1 MFMKCYQSS
10 KWIQLALASL
20 LTTFCAFNAFAQ
32 DAGTRVAVVNSEKV
46 FNESNLAKAMQ
57 TRLQNEFTKRQ
68 NDLRDS
74 AQKIKAAAEKLDR
87 DAAVMNEAERVRRQ
101 RELADQ
107 DRELQRKQR
116 EFTEDL
122 NQRTF
127 EERAKIAEKA
137 NLVLRQIA
145 EQRKIDVIVQE
156 AAYVNPRADVTDDVI
171 KALNSLK

>member
-1 MFMKCYQSS
+1 MKLYQSS
-10 KWIQLALASL
+10 KWIQIGLVAAVAAIAATPVL
-20 LTTFCAFNAFAQ
+20 AQ
-32 DAGTRVAVVNSEKV
+32 DSGTRVAVVNSEKV

-74 AQKIKAAAEKLDR
+74 AQKIKSAAEKLDR
-87 DAAVMNEAERVRRQ
+87 DAAVMNESERVRRQ

-137 NLVLRQIA
+137 NLVLKQIA
-145 EQRKIDVIVQE
+145 EQRKLDVIVQE
-156 AAYVNPRADVTDDVI
+156 AAYVSHKADITDDVI

>member
-1 MFMKCYQSS
+1 MKFAQSS
-10 KWIQLALASL
+10 KSLQWILAIVALAIS
-20 LTTFCAFNAFAQ
+20 APQVFAQ

-68 NDLRDS
+68 NDLRDA
-74 AQKIKAAAEKLDR
+74 AQKIQTAAEKLDR

-137 NLVLRQIA
+137 NVVLRQIA
-145 EQRKIDVIVQE
+145 EQRKLDIIVQE
-156 AAYVNPRADVTDDVI
+156 AAFVSPKADITDDVI
-171 KALNSLK
+171 KALNSQK

>member
-1 MFMKCYQSS
+1 M
-10 KWIQLALASL
+10 
-20 LTTFCAFNAFAQ
+20 
-32 DAGTRVAVVNSEKV
+32 
-46 FNESNLAKAMQ
+46 
-57 TRLQNEFTKRQ
+57 QNEFTKRQ

-74 AQKIKAAAEKLDR
+74 AEKIKTAAEKLDR
-87 DAAVMNEAERVRRQ
+87 DSAVMSEAERVRRQ

-145 EQRKIDVIVQE
+145 EQRKLDVIIQDP
-156 AAYVNPRADVTDDVI
+156 AYANPKVDVTDDVI

>member
-1 MFMKCYQSS
+1 MKLRQSS
-10 KWIQLALASL
+10 QWISL
-20 LTTFCAFNAFAQ
+20 GLIAFSAAISIPQAFAQ
-32 DAGTRVAVVNSEKV
+32 DSGSRIGAVNVEKV
-46 FNESNLAKAMQ
+46 FNESNLAKQSQ
-57 TRLQNEFTKRQ
+57 TRLQNEFAKRQ
-68 NDLRDS
+68 NELRDA
-74 AQKIKAAAEKLDR
+74 AQKIKSAAEKLDR

-137 NLVLRQIA
+137 NAVLKQIA

-156 AAYVNPRADVTDDVI
+156 AAYVSPKADVTDDVI
-171 KALNSLK
+171 KALNSQK

>member
-1 MFMKCYQSS
+1 MKLRQTSQ
-10 KWIQLALASL
+10 WIQSGLIAMTFAISLPQAL
-20 LTTFCAFNAFAQ
+20 AQ
-32 DAGTRVAVVNSEKV
+32 DAGTRVAAVNVEKV
-46 FNESNLAKAMQ
+46 FNESNMAKASQ
-57 TRLQNEFTKRQ
+57 TKLQNEFMKRQ
-68 NDLRDS
+68 NEIRDS
-74 AQKIKAAAEKLDR
+74 AQKIKSAAEKLDR
-87 DAAVMNEAERVRRQ
+87 DSAVMSESDRIRRQ

-156 AAYVNPRADVTDDVI
+156 AAYVSPKADVTDDVI

>member
-1 MFMKCYQSS
+1 MNLYRSS
-10 KWIQLALASL
+10 KWISL
-20 LTTFCAFNAFAQ
+20 SLVVLGSIVCLPQVFAQ
-32 DAGTRVAVVNSEKV
+32 EVGTKVAVVNSEKV
-46 FNESNLAKAMQ
+46 FNESSLAKAMQ

-74 AQKIKAAAEKLDR
+74 AQKIKSAAEKLDR
-87 DAAVMNEAERVRRQ
+87 DAAVMSEADRIRRQ

-137 NLVLRQIA
+137 NLVLKQIA

-156 AAYVNPRADVTDDVI
+156 AAYVSPKSDITDDVI
-171 KALNSLK
+171 KALNNSK

>member
-1 MFMKCYQSS
+1 MKLHQSF
-10 KWIQLALASL
+10 KLIQIGLFAAVA
-20 LTTFCAFNAFAQ
+20 AFSAAQVFAQ
-32 DAGTRVAVVNSEKV
+32 DVGTRVAVVNSEKV

-57 TRLQNEFTKRQ
+57 TRLQNEFNKRQ
-68 NDLRDS
+68 DDLRDS
-74 AQKIKAAAEKLDR
+74 AQRIKSAAEKLDR
-87 DAAVMNEAERVRRQ
+87 DAAVMSEAERIRRQ

-137 NLVLRQIA
+137 NAVLKQIA
-145 EQRKIDVIVQE
+145 EQRKIDIIVQE
-156 AAYVNPRADVTDDVI
+156 AAYVSPRADVTDDVI
-171 KALNSLK
+171 KALNSLR

>member
-1 MFMKCYQSS
+1 MKFYQFS
-10 KWIQLALASL
+10 KWIHISCVAAITALFASQVY
-20 LTTFCAFNAFAQ
+20 AQ

-46 FNESNLAKAMQ
+46 FNESSLAKAMQ

-74 AQKIKAAAEKLDR
+74 AQKIKSAAEKLDR
-87 DAAVMNEAERVRRQ
+87 DAAVMNEAERIRRQ

-137 NLVLRQIA
+137 NLVLKQIA

-156 AAYVNPRADVTDDVI
+156 AAYVSPKADVTDDVI

>member
-1 MFMKCYQSS
+1 MKQQHIFQWAKLSAAALIS
-10 KWIQLALASL
+10 VGMLAPAV
-20 LTTFCAFNAFAQ
+20 AQ
-32 DAGTRVAVVNSEKV
+32 DVGNRVAVVNSEKV

-57 TRLQNEFTKRQ
+57 TKLQNEFTKRQ
-68 NDLRDS
+68 NELRDS
-74 AQKIKAAAEKLDR
+74 AQKIKTSAEKLDR
-87 DAAVMNEAERVRRQ
+87 DAAVMSESERIRRQ

-127 EERAKIAEKA
+127 EERAKIAERA
-137 NLVLRQIA
+137 NIVLKQIA

-156 AAYVNPRADVTDDVI
+156 AAYVSPRADITDDVI
-171 KALNSLK
+171 KALNNLK

>member
-1 MFMKCYQSS
+1 MKSQFL
-10 KWIQLALASL
+10 KWIQVSLIAATFFALPAQ
-20 LTTFCAFNAFAQ
+20 AFAQ

-57 TRLQNEFTKRQ
+57 TRLQTEFTKRQ
-68 NDLRDS
+68 NELRDT
-74 AQKIKAAAEKLDR
+74 AQKIQAAAEKLDK
-87 DAAVMNEAERVRRQ
+87 DGAIMNEAERVRRQ

-145 EQRKIDVIVQE
+145 EQRKLDIIVQE
-156 AAYVNPRADVTDDVI
+156 AAFVNPKSDITDDVI
-171 KALNSLK
+171 KALNSQK

>member
-1 MFMKCYQSS
+1 MKLRQSS
-10 KWIQLALASL
+10 KWIQLILMVIASILLAPH
-20 LTTFCAFNAFAQ
+20 AFAQ

-74 AQKIKAAAEKLDR
+74 AQKIKSAAEKLDR
-87 DAAVMNEAERVRRQ
+87 DAAVMTEAERIRRQ

-137 NLVLRQIA
+137 NAVLKQIA
-145 EQRKIDVIVQE
+145 EQRKIDLIVQE
-156 AAYVNPRADVTDDVI
+156 AAYANPKADVTDDVI
-171 KALNSLK
+171 KALNSQK

>member
-1 MFMKCYQSS
+1 MKHQNSTQWAKRS
-10 KWIQLALASL
+10 LVALISAGL
-20 LTTFCAFNAFAQ
+20 LSPVMAQ
-32 DAGTRVAVVNSEKV
+32 DVGNRVAVVNSEKV

-68 NDLRDS
+68 NELRDS
-74 AQKIKAAAEKLDR
+74 AQKIKLAAEKLDR
-87 DAAVMNEAERVRRQ
+87 DAAVMTEAERIRRQ

-127 EERAKIAEKA
+127 EERAKIAERA
-137 NLVLRQIA
+137 NTVLKQIA
-145 EQRKIDVIVQE
+145 
-156 AAYVNPRADVTDDVI
+156 
-171 KALNSLK
+171 

>member
-1 MFMKCYQSS
+1 MKLHHSS
-10 KWIQLALASL
+10 KWIQASL
-20 LTTFCAFNAFAQ
+20 IAVIALFSASSAYAQ
-32 DAGTRVAVVNSEKV
+32 DTGSRVAVVNSEKV

-68 NDLRDS
+68 NELRDS
-74 AQKIKAAAEKLDR
+74 AQKIKTAAEKLDR
-87 DAAVMNEAERVRRQ
+87 DAAVMNEAERIRRQ

-137 NLVLRQIA
+137 NLVLKQIA
-145 EQRKIDVIVQE
+145 EQRKLDVIVQE
-156 AAYVNPRADVTDDVI
+156 AAYVSPKADITDDVI

>member
-1 MFMKCYQSS
+1 MKHQYS
-10 KWIQLALASL
+10 KSTLVGLMVALSAL
-20 LTTFCAFNAFAQ
+20 LPLQVIAQ

-74 AQKIKAAAEKLDR
+74 AQKIQAAAEKLDK
-87 DAAVMNEAERVRRQ
+87 DGAVMNEAERVRRQ
-101 RELADQ
+101 RELAEQ

-145 EQRKIDVIVQE
+145 EQRKLDVIVQE
-156 AAYVNPRADVTDDVI
+156 AAFVSPKSDITDDVI
-171 KALNSLK
+171 KALNSQK